1 VLPRNCGVCG
11 GAREIDKRKVDE
23 SVLAVHWLT
32 LHEECRVWKSIDW
45 EAMDRL
51 HEKGFISNPASRAKS
66 VLLTE
71 EGLVEAEKAARKLFS

>member
-1 VLPRNCGVCG
+1 VGCEEVRVKLD
-11 GAREIDKRKVDE
+11 ERKVDE
-23 SVLAVHWLT
+23 SVLAVLWLT

-51 HEKGFISNPASRAKS
+51 HEKGVISNPASRVKS

-71 EGLVEAEKAARKLFS
+71 GGLVEAEKAARKLFS

>member
-1 VLPRNCGVCG
+1 VGCAEVRVKLN
-11 GAREIDKRKVDE
+11 ERKVDE
-23 SVLAVHWLT
+23 SVLAVLWLT

-51 HEKGFISNPASRAKS
+51 YEAGFISNPASRAKS

-71 EGLVEAEKAARKLFS
+71 EGLAEAEKAARKLFS